1 MELVRW
7 NPWNEMTSFRNSL
20 YRMFDDRSFP
30 SWEPRKKDKDPFN
43 GNWNPAVDVYETDQ
57 AYVVNAELPG
67 MNKDDITIDVKDRT
81 LTMKGER
88 RYDNEVKDEHYY
100 RRERAFG
107 SFQRSFSL
115 PEGVESEKITAE
127 FKNGMLK
134 VTIPRP
140 EAKKPKQITVH

>member
-1 MELVRW
+1 MLQRIVQ
-7 NPWNEMTSFRNSL
+7 
-20 YRMFDDRSFP
+20 DRII
-30 SWEPRKKDKDPFN
+30 N
-43 GNWNPAVDVYETDQ
+43 
-57 AYVVNAELPG
+57 
-67 MNKDDITIDVKDRT
+67 
-81 LTMKGER
+81 
-88 RYDNEVKDEHYY
+88 NEVEDERYY

>member
-7 NPWNEMTSFRNSL
+7 NPWNEMAGLRNSL
-20 YRMFDDRSFP
+20 HRVFDDRSFP
-30 SWEPRKKDKDPFN
+30 ARERDQELFS
-43 GNWNPAVDVYETDQ
+43 GNWNPAVDVYETDE

-67 MNKDDITIDVKDRT
+67 MNKDDIAIDVKDRI
-81 LTMKGER
+81 LTVKGER
-88 RYDNEVKDEHYY
+88 HCDNEVKDDRYY

-107 SFQRSFSL
+107 KFQRSFSL

-134 VTIPRP
+134 VSIPRP